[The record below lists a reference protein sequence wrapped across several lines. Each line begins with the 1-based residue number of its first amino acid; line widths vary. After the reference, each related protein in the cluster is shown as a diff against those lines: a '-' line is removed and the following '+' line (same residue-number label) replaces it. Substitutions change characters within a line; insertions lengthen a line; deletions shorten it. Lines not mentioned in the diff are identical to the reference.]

1 MMKRCPKCGQTYAD
15 QNLNFCLN
23 DGELLMFQADT
34 PREPQFANE
43 PPPTRFADDSPPTI
57 VMDSPRATNP
67 TGYPTPERWQGQQIL
82 TPPGHYPAQYGSF
95 VSPDQTLAIISTIL
109 GAASL
114 TIGWCCYTGLL
125 LGPAAMITGFIALS
139 MNKRD
144 PMKHGGRGFGIAGI
158 VMGGLVLI
166 GYLLFIIIYVLAL
179 IGGGLS

>member
-1 MMKRCPKCGQTYAD
+1 MKKRCPKCGQNYAD
-15 QNLNFCLN
+15 ENLNFCLN

-43 PPPTRFADDSPPTI
+43 PPPTRFAADSPPTI

>member
-1 MMKRCPKCGQTYAD
+1 MKKRCPKCGQNYAD
-15 QNLNFCLN
+15 ENLNFCLN
-23 DGELLMFQADT
+23 DGELLMFHADT

-43 PPPTRFADDSPPTI
+43 PPPARFADDSPPTI